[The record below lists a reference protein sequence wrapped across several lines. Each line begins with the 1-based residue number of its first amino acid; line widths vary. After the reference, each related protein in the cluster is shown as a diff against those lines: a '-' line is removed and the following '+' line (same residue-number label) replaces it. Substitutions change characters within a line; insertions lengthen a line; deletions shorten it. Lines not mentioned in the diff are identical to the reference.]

1 METRDIYITEY
12 DLTRLKELLQVGIS
26 YAERDRELLESLR
39 SELDRAHI
47 VEPTTVPHNVV
58 TMHSRVRLKDLE
70 TNEEMLYT
78 LVFPSEADLEQ
89 GKISI
94 LAPMGTAMLGY
105 GVGDEVQWR
114 VPGGNRKF
122 RIDEILY
129 QPEAAGHYNL

>member
-1 METRDIYITEY
+1 MEARDIYITEH
-12 DLTRLKELLQVGIS
+12 DLTRLKQLLQVGIGS
-26 YAERDRELLESLR
+26 AERDRELLDSLR

-47 VEPTTVPHNVV
+47 VEPATVPHDVV

-78 LVFPSEADLEQ
+78 LVFPAEADLEQ

-122 RIDEILY
+122 RIEEVLY